1 MKIGVIGPETTAN
14 VIRRVAERELPDI
27 QFLYHCSEFYEQAG
41 DMAAELQA
49 DREVDGIL
57 FTGPTNYAYA
67 RSRVAPTVPWSF
79 LPHNRTSAQQ
89 AFLEAMALY
98 HSDLKA
104 ISVDRYKP
112 DLLNR
117 VLESAGIHGTE
128 IFRAPFDFEEPG
140 FEKKLLDFHRDCY
153 LRGDVSV
160 CFTSMQHILDPLRS
174 EGIPCVRIYPSEEAV
189 QEQVHHLQILDLSA
203 RENQGQLAVIAIHF
217 DYTFD
222 DEQDL
227 FLREWEKVHYQN
239 EFKERV
245 YALAQRMEAA
255 VFGEGLDHYF
265 IVTSRTMLMNVFLK
279 DKEYCRL
286 LQYGQR
292 SPEYRVW
299 LGIGI
304 GNSMLEAK
312 SRAHMALNHAV
323 ADQSGSSY
331 LVENEHQMAEPL
343 EYDRT
348 QPPEKTWSF
357 FAKKLQMG
365 TDTLEKLQRVL
376 RQYGDTMTSEELARR
391 LNITSRSV
399 NRIIARLEEEGCVTI
414 VGKRSTGKGRPARV
428 MKFILPD
435 IPSEEAALVPGD
447 LGGL

>member
-1 MKIGVIGPETTAN
+1 MKIGVIGPEITVN
-14 VIRRVAERELPDI
+14 VVRRVAERELPDI
-27 QFLYHCSEFYEQAG
+27 QFIYHCSDFYEQSG
-41 DMAAELQA
+41 DMAAEFQA
-49 DREVDGIL
+49 DREVGAIL

-67 RSRVAPTVPWSF
+67 RSRVTPTIPWSF
-79 LPHNRTSAQQ
+79 LPHNRTSALQ

-98 HSDLKA
+98 QSDLKA
-104 ISVDRYKP
+104 ISVDRYET

-117 VLESAGIHGTE
+117 VLESAGIHGAE
-128 IFRAPFDFEEPG
+128 IHRAPYGFEAPS

-153 LRGDVSV
+153 LRGEVSV
-160 CFTSMQHILDPLRS
+160 CFTSMQHILDPLRA

-203 RENQGQLAVIAIHF
+203 RENQGKLAVIAIHF

-222 DEQDL
+222 DEHDL
-227 FLREWEKVHYQN
+227 FLREWEKVRYQN

-255 VFGEGLDHYF
+255 VFGGGLDHYF
-265 IVTSRTMLMNVFLK
+265 IVTTRTMLMNVFLK

-292 SPEYRVW
+292 SPAYRVW

-323 ADQSGSSY
+323 ADRSGSSY
-331 LVENEHQMAEPL
+331 LVENEQQVAEPL
-343 EYDRT
+343 EYDGIAPAEQARA
-348 QPPEKTWSF
+348 F

-376 RQYGDTMTSEELARR
+376 RQYGDTMTSEELAQR
-391 LNITSRSV
+391 LNITPRSV
-399 NRIIARLEEEGCVTI
+399 NRIIARLEEEGYVTI

-428 MKFILPD
+428 MKLVLPN
-435 IPSEEAALVPGD
+435 IPSEEETSGPD
-447 LGGL
+447 GL

>member
-1 MKIGVIGPETTAN
+1 MKIGVIGPEITVN
-14 VIRRVAERELPDI
+14 VVRRVAERELPDI
-27 QFLYHCSEFYEQAG
+27 QFLYHCSEFYEQSG

-67 RSRVAPTVPWSF
+67 RNRVTPTIPWSF
-79 LPHNRTSAQQ
+79 LPHNRTSVLQ
-89 AFLEAMALY
+89 AFLEAMTLY
-98 HSDLKA
+98 RSDLKA
-104 ISVDRYKP
+104 ISVDRYEP

-117 VLESAGIHGTE
+117 VLESAGIHGAE
-128 IFRAPFDFEEPG
+128 IHRAPFDFEDPA

-153 LRGDVSV
+153 LRGEVSV
-160 CFTSMQHILDPLRS
+160 CFTSMQHILDPLRA
-174 EGIPCVRIYPSEEAV
+174 EGIPCIRICPSEEAV

-203 RENQGQLAVIAIHF
+203 RENQGKLAVIAIHF

-222 DEQDL
+222 DEHDL
-227 FLREWEKVHYQN
+227 FLWEWEKVRYQN

-255 VFGEGLDHYF
+255 VFGGGLDHFF
-265 IVTSRTMLMNVFLK
+265 IATTRTMLMNVFLK

-292 SPEYRVW
+292 SPEYQVW

-323 ADQSGSSY
+323 ADRSGSSY
-331 LVENEHQMAEPL
+331 LVENEQQVAEPL
-343 EYDRT
+343 EYDGMLPVEQARA
-348 QPPEKTWSF
+348 F
-357 FAKKLQMG
+357 FAKKLQVG
-365 TDTLEKLQRVL
+365 TDTLKKLQRAL
-376 RQYGDTMTSEELARR
+376 RQYGDTMTSEELAQR
-391 LNITSRSV
+391 LNITPRSV

-428 MKFILPD
+428 MKLVLPD
-435 IPSEEAALVPGD
+435 IPSGEGTVTPLD